1 MMPAAYVTSEGG
13 ALLVIAVM
21 LPIIGMLAIF
31 ALGLRRAE
39 RIAYIILPAGL
50 LIALA
55 IAAEVARTGAAVTY
69 VLGGWQPPLGIALRA
84 DGLSATLMVL
94 TALVLCAV
102 GLFARGTFSTP
113 SSTSEAR
120 GPMVFWTLML
130 GLWSALNTVFLG
142 QDLFN
147 LFVALELLTF
157 SAVPL
162 VCLDGRRET
171 VQAALRYLL
180 FALIGS
186 VFYLMGA
193 ALLYGAYG
201 TLDIAGLRLLARDD
215 PATSVAL
222 GLMIVGLMAKAA
234 LFPLHLWLPPA
245 HAGAPAAASAVL
257 SALVVKAPFFLIL
270 RLWFDVAPQP
280 GNQIAAQMLAWLGI
294 SSIIFCSIMALR
306 QVRLK
311 LMIAYSTVAQIGYL
325 FLVFPLV
332 MASDA
337 PSAWQSIGWTGGV
350 LQLVSHALAKASM
363 FLAAGLIA
371 EALGHDR
378 IDNLNGAVTAVPIS
392 VAAFGLAG
400 LSLMGLPPSGG
411 FVAKLMLLTAATETA
426 NWWIVAAI
434 LGGGILA
441 ASYVF
446 RVLGRAIAAPEI
458 GFKTIAHIP
467 LYREMAVLGLAIC
480 AVVLGFVP
488 LQPFAFLGIGRVG
501 LP

>member
-1 MMPAAYVTSEGG
+1 MMTGAYTTSEGG
-13 ALLVIAVM
+13 ALLVMAVM
-21 LPIIGMLAIF
+21 LPVIGLLAIF
-31 ALGLRRAE
+31 AFGLRRAE
-39 RIAYIILPAGL
+39 RVSYVVLPAGL

-55 IAAEVARTGAAVTY
+55 IAIDVARTGAAVTY
-69 VLGGWQPPLGIALRA
+69 VLGAWQPPLGIALRA

-102 GLFARGTFSTP
+102 GFFARGTFTTP
-113 SSTSEAR
+113 PDRIESR
-120 GPMVFWTLML
+120 QPLVFWTMML

-180 FALIGS
+180 FALVGS
-186 VFYLMGA
+186 VFYLLGA

-201 TLDIAGLRLLARDD
+201 TLDIAGLRLLTRDD
-215 PATSVAL
+215 LATSVAL
-222 GLMIVGLMAKAA
+222 GLMIVGLMAKSA
-234 LFPLHLWLPPA
+234 LFPLQLWLPPA
-245 HAGAPAAASAVL
+245 HAGAPAAASAML
-257 SALVVKAPFFLIL
+257 SALVVKAPYFLIL
-270 RLWFDVAPQP
+270 RLWFEVAPQP
-280 GNQIAAQMLAWLGI
+280 ANQAAAQMLAWLGI
-294 SSIIFCSIMALR
+294 SSIIFCSVMALR

-337 PSAWQSIGWTGGV
+337 ATAWQSVGWTGGV

-378 IDNLNGAVTAVPIS
+378 IDKLNGAARAVPIS
-392 VAAFGLAG
+392 IAAFGLAG

-411 FVAKLMLLTAATETA
+411 FVAKLMLLTAATESA

-434 LGGGILA
+434 LVGGILA

-446 RVLGRAIAAPEI
+446 RVLGRAMAAPDQ
-458 GFKTIAHIP
+458 GFALVAEIP
-467 LYREMAVLGLAIC
+467 LYRELVALGLAIC

-488 LQPFAFLGIGRVG
+488 LQPFAFLSIGRVG